1 MIRSSLEE
9 VLHKSAHRYEPR
21 GRLDPVGFERHVT
34 FHTYP
39 PPSDLAPFIEH
50 LWTIRWGEGGDPYNS
65 DEVMHRPYV
74 DLFISAQRSGIQG
87 TFRGKRTH
95 VAAGSGRIVGIRF
108 RPAALHAFWG
118 GTLAD
123 LQEKIIDLQPGFPQ
137 AGSKCVEHLLTL
149 DDHAAIDVLVGLV
162 RARRPLPDVNIELTN
177 EIINAIETDVNLQT
191 VSAVAS
197 AFGRSERWL
206 QQLFQDY
213 VGIGLK
219 WFLQRHRLLAAAQ
232 LIRECDHP
240 NGAAIAYDL
249 GYSSQQ
255 HFISAFKQVLGKT
268 PLQYKK
274 ELTLPERRFVRP

>member
-1 MIRSSLEE
+1 MILSGLEE
-9 VLHKSAHRYEPR
+9 VLHKTARRYEPR
-21 GRLDPVGFERHVT
+21 GRLDPMGFERHVT
-34 FHTYP
+34 FHTYS

-50 LWTIRWGEGGDPYNS
+50 MWTIRWSEGGEPYNS

-74 DLFISAQRSGIQG
+74 DLFVSAQQSGIQG
-87 TFRGKRTH
+87 TFRGKRTY

-108 RPAALHAFWG
+108 RPAAFHALWG

-123 LQEKIIDLQPGFPQ
+123 LQDKTIDLQTVFHQ
-137 AGSKCVEHLLTL
+137 ADSQYVAHLLTL
-149 DDHAAIDVLVGLV
+149 DDHAALDVLLGLV
-162 RARRPLPDVNIELTN
+162 RARQPLPDVNIALTN
-177 EIINAIETDVNLQT
+177 EIITAIETDDNLQT
-191 VSAVAS
+191 VAAVAR
-197 AFGRSERWL
+197 AFGRSERLL

-232 LIRECDHP
+232 LIRESDHP

-274 ELTLPERRFVRP
+274 ALAVHEREFVRP